1 MAREII
7 IDMDAIFDWL
17 RDHANGDHA
26 PSRTLYDAEHGDL
39 PGFSSLQRRGWTWN
53 RLIAAAGLLPPE
65 KGRPPV
71 RPGAQFLRA
80 NPGMAPASVDEE
92 VEQMR
97 LRAEPPVPDSWPLFG
112 IPTKVETFIG
122 RFRDGTPVRCTRHY
136 FSLR

>member
-1 MAREII
+1 MAREITI
-7 IDMDAIFDWL
+7 MAT
-17 RDHANGDHA
+17 
-26 PSRTLYDAEHGDL
+26 PSSTGCATTPTATTRPAASLYDAEHGDL

-92 VEQMR
+92 VEEMR
-97 LRAEPPVPDSWPLFG
+97 LRAEPPVPKSWPLFG

-122 RFRDGTPVRCTRHY
+122 RFPDGTPARCTRHY